1 MPLTY
6 RRRASLVNGRAR
18 PSQELQA
25 SAGETRSGL
34 STKSLQS
41 ANICADCTAARIGP
55 EVHMGGDGEVEAS
68 DMAAAPA
75 PASRP
80 TRRYTLGQEV
90 IPPKVKSSQALRHN
104 ADLNRV
110 VPGVLGAE

>member
-6 RRRASLVNGRAR
+6 RRSASLVSGRAR

-104 ADLNRV
+104 ADLNV
-110 VPGVLGAE
+110 